1 MGQESTS
8 SSAPAWLIRAAMAD
22 ALRPN
27 DRDLLRSAIRQISRR
42 AGVDVMF
49 AGLVARDGLTITEFV
64 GTDYFGS
71 RDTDWQQLRVRVG
84 EGMGGRAIAQGGA
97 VIVPDYLAAETI
109 SHQHD
114 HLIRLEGLQSMVAVP
129 IMVQGRPRGVL
140 YASTRERVLLGER
153 AADLLTRAGHAV
165 GHEFRLRDEVDRR
178 IQLLQTSQPAI
189 DSKLTEH
196 VREAHAELRAIATTL
211 TDPDLVRRLLS
222 VAKNLQPGAVA
233 ADATTPGPKL
243 SRRELDVLVQVA
255 LGCTYAETG
264 DRLALKAVTVK
275 SYMRS
280 VMTKLG
286 AGNRVEAIAIA
297 RRHGLIP

>member
-1 MGQESTS
+1 MVD
-8 SSAPAWLIRAAMAD
+8 P
-22 ALRPN
+22 LRPS
-27 DRDLLRSAIRQISRR
+27 DRDLLRSAIRQITRR
-42 AGVDVMF
+42 SGVDVMF

-71 RDTDWQQLRVRVG
+71 RDSDWQQLAVRAG
-84 EGMGGRAIAQGGA
+84 EGIGGRAIQQGGA
-97 VIVPDYLAAETI
+97 VVVSDYLAADTI

-114 HLIRLEGLQSMVAVP
+114 HLVRLEGLQSMVAVP
-129 IMVQGRPRGVL
+129 IMVQDRPRGVL
-140 YASTRERVLLGER
+140 YASTRDRVLLGER
-153 AADLLTRAGHAV
+153 AADLLTRAGQAV

-178 IQLLQTSQPAI
+178 VQLLQTSQLTRQPQ
-189 DSKLTEH
+189 LTEQ

-222 VAKNLQPGAVA
+222 VAEHLRPGTVVT
-233 ADATTPGPKL
+233 DAPASGPKL
-243 SRRELDVLVQVA
+243 SRRELDVLAQVA

-264 DRLALKAVTVK
+264 DRLAVKTVTVK

-297 RRHGLIP
+297 RRQGIIP

>member
-1 MGQESTS
+1 M
-8 SSAPAWLIRAAMAD
+8 IRAAMVD
-22 ALRPN
+22 PLRPS
-27 DRDLLRSAIRQISRR
+27 DRDLLRSAIRQITRR

-64 GTDYFGS
+64 GTDYFGT
-71 RDTDWQQLRVRVG
+71 RDTDWQQLHVRAG
-84 EGMGGRAIAQGGA
+84 EGIGGRAIERGDA

-114 HLIRLEGLQSMVAVP
+114 HLVRLEGLQSMVAVP
-129 IMVQGRPRGVL
+129 IMVLGRPRGVL
-140 YASTRERVLLGER
+140 YASTRERMLLGER
-153 AADLLTRAGHAV
+153 AADLLTRAGQAV

-178 IQLLQTSQPAI
+178 IQLLQTSQPAAAR
-189 DSKLTEH
+189 KPAEQ
-196 VREAHAELRAIATTL
+196 VREAHAELRAIAATL

-222 VAKNLQPGAVA
+222 VAEHLQPGSVA
-233 ADATTPGPKL
+233 TDAPAPGPKL
-243 SRRELDVLVQVA
+243 SRRELDVLAQVA

-275 SYMRS
+275 SYLRS

>member
-1 MGQESTS
+1 M
-8 SSAPAWLIRAAMAD
+8 IRADMAES
-22 ALRPN
+22 LRPA
-27 DRDLLRSAIRQISRR
+27 DRDLLRSAIRQITRR

-64 GTDYFGS
+64 GTDHFGT
-71 RDTDWQQLRVRVG
+71 RDTDWQQLRVRAG
-84 EGMGGRAIAQGGA
+84 EGMGGRAIERGSPI
-97 VIVPDYLAAETI
+97 IVPDYVSAETI

-114 HLIRLEGLQSMVAVP
+114 HLVRLEGLQSMVAVP
-129 IMVQGRPRGVL
+129 IIVQGRPRGVL

-153 AADLLTRAGHAV
+153 AADLLAGAGQAV

-178 IQLLQTSQPAI
+178 IQLLQTSQPA
-189 DSKLTEH
+189 DPRLTDH

-222 VAKNLQPGAVA
+222 VAANLRPGPA
-233 ADATTPGPKL
+233 AIATDTAGPKL
-243 SRRELDVLVQVA
+243 SRRELDVLAQVA
-255 LGCTYAETG
+255 LGCSYAETG
-264 DRLALKAVTVK
+264 DRLTLKAVTVK

-280 VMTKLG
+280 VMTKLD